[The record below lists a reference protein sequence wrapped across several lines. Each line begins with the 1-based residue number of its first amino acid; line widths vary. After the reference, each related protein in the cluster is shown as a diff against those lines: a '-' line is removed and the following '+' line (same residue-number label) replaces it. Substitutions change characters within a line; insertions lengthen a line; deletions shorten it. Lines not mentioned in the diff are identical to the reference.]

1 MESHQEG
8 FTMQRHTH
16 PTLDSLSTSAFS
28 PAPSLEI
35 RSGHSVDFLQD
46 VILPEQFFSPLSA
59 LKHGVGALL
68 SAILTDAVTCFKTH
82 SQATTPRARRLGQ
95 ETEEWFFRD
104 DPQWP
109 FSFISI
115 CDALNL
121 DPDYIRRGLQQ
132 WRKNPARYPTKRTR
146 RVTRVG
152 RRLKVTA

>member
-1 MESHQEG
+1 ML
-8 FTMQRHTH
+8 RH
-16 PTLDSLSTSAFS
+16 PQLSLQDALPPSSRS
-28 PAPSLEI
+28 SAPSLEMRLE
-35 RSGHSVDFLQD
+35 RSLDFPQD
-46 VILPEQFFSPLSA
+46 LILPEQFFSPLSA
-59 LKHGVGALL
+59 LKQGVSALL

-82 SQATTPRARRLGQ
+82 INGTTPRARRLGQ

-104 DPQWP
+104 EPEWP

-115 CDALNL
+115 CEALNL

-132 WRKNPARYPTKRTR
+132 WRKTPVRYPVKGTR